1 MDNWGITRI
10 SPEKR
15 GFSPGFTEKKPLFQ
29 RQSPVF
35 DEILHN
41 PPQTVDNGDNPKKAP
56 TGRCGYEN
64 RGRTAIRSQSVI
76 EPSPLSTQTGD
87 NCKSRRFRAD
97 EPDHRKK
104 AADESAAFKHHLNR
118 QFQKE
123 ERGKERMEDCIWKRD
138 RRIRNRERQG
148 KRRLCGCMEI
158 RLDREPK
165 EEQNEQRREYC
176 AENIQIIK

>member
-15 GFSPGFTEKKPLFQ
+15 GFSPGFTEKKLLFQ

-64 RGRTAIRSQSVI
+64 RGRTPMRSQSVI

-138 RRIRNRERQG
+138 RRIRNG
-148 KRRLCGCMEI
+148 G
-158 RLDREPK
+158 
-165 EEQNEQRREYC
+165 
-176 AENIQIIK
+176 